1 VARKFNSIESTAVEA
16 EAMVQQGRWVDAER
30 HYRELIG
37 QTHVINY
44 EYDDWL
50 RRLGEIYR
58 HLGRAREAAF
68 VYLYLHYFD
77 MARAQLAGDARGE
90 PAHGAIND
98 VSALRAR
105 LAEIEKKWSDAAQL
119 YLQAGLR
126 VHAAVAFEK
135 AKQYPEAIAAWKA
148 LLHHPGLAGLA
159 GGAGV
164 AGSAGN
170 GAAPHAGHASH
181 SAHSGAGSRAYE
193 AALVHF
199 NYGLAAVRLDPAS
212 AEARRALIESQR
224 KLEQVADDFEQV
236 GELERAFD
244 CFQILLKLGKESAQF
259 ENLAEGYVNC
269 IRVLRDDNLKFYVL
283 QYYEDFIKLALE
295 RGELHAAATLYQE
308 AAAFAARA
316 GLPYDRHYQHKSA
329 LTWMKCADKFVE
341 TGVPVQMVENALL
354 AAASQHSAVG
364 DYPAVRE
371 CFDKLAR
378 LELPERA
385 KKRFETIA
393 QRYRGLA
400 APPVELPGLP
410 DYLKQQHAY
419 ADIWFVDLLEWEM
432 DGDPYAV
439 AASIV
444 GDLRYPNGIRR
455 RALVVL
461 LTLADAQT
469 RRAQAEPETLVHVA
483 ELLGE
488 LQSYAALSPLE
499 KLFGSGDAL
508 IRRSAVRALRYL
520 YFKRSFVIVRKA
532 LTDPDAQVREAA
544 LVAIAGLHFP
554 HAFNPLARI
563 YRETSDPR
571 VRAAALQSIG
581 KIQTVEA
588 GEFLVMVL
596 RQEAGSLREAAYT
609 ALTQMDNADVVPILR
624 QHHEI
629 ETNPAVRDTLGD
641 LLRRH

>member
-58 HLGRAREAAF
+58 HLGRSREAAF

-77 MARAQLAGDARGE
+77 MARAQLAGDGRGE
-90 PAHGAIND
+90 PAHGALND
-98 VSALRAR
+98 VSAMRAR

-135 AKQYPEAIAAWKA
+135 AKQYPEAVSAWKA

-159 GGAGV
+159 GSTGGAG
-164 AGSAGN
+164 GN
-170 GAAPHAGHASH
+170 GAQPHTGHT
-181 SAHSGAGSRAYE
+181 GAGSRAYE

-199 NYGLAAVRLDPAS
+199 NYGLAAVRLDPGS

-224 KLEQVADDFEQV
+224 KLEQVADDFEQT

-371 CFDKLAR
+371 CFDKLAS
-378 LELPERA
+378 LDLPERA
-385 KKRFETIA
+385 KKRFATIA

-432 DGDPYAV
+432 DGDPHAV

-461 LTLADAQT
+461 LTLADAQV

-499 KLFGSGDAL
+499 KLFASGDAV

-520 YFKRSFVIVRKA
+520 YFKRSFVIVRRA

-571 VRAAALQSIG
+571 VRGAALQSIG

-596 RQEAGSLREAAYT
+596 RQEAGGLREAAYA
-609 ALTQMDNADVVPILR
+609 ALTQMDNADVIPILR

-629 ETNPAVRDTLGD
+629 ETNPAVRETLGD

>member
-1 VARKFNSIESTAVEA
+1 MARRTFNSIESTADQA
-16 EAMVQQGRWVDAER
+16 EAMVQQGRWAEAER
-30 HYRELIG
+30 HYRDLIG

-77 MARAQLAGDARGE
+77 QARAQLTGDEHIG
-90 PAHGAIND
+90 
-98 VSALRAR
+98 LRAR
-105 LAEIEKKWSDAAQL
+105 LAELDKKRSEAAQL
-119 YLQAGLR
+119 YQRARLP

-135 AKQYPEAIAAWKA
+135 AKQYTDAVAAWKA
-148 LLHHPGLAGLA
+148 LLHAPGL
-159 GGAGV
+159 
-164 AGSAGN
+164 SQR
-170 GAAPHAGHASH
+170 P
-181 SAHSGAGSRAYE
+181 YE

-199 NYGLAAVRLDPAS
+199 NYGLAAVRLDPNS
-212 AEARRALIESQR
+212 GEARRALIESQR

-269 IRVLRDDNLKFYVL
+269 IRVLREDNLKFYVL

-329 LTWMKCADKFVE
+329 LTWMRCADKFVE
-341 TGVPVQMVENALL
+341 TGVPVQMTENALL

-371 CFDKLAR
+371 CFEKLAG
-378 LELPERA
+378 LELPDRA
-385 KKRFETIA
+385 KKRFSAIA
-393 QRYRGLA
+393 QRYKGLP

-432 DGDPYAV
+432 DGDPFAV

-461 LTLADAQT
+461 LTLADAQA
-469 RRAQAEPETLVHVA
+469 RRADGETETLVHVA

-499 KLFGSGDAL
+499 KLFQAGDPI
-508 IRRSAVRALRYL
+508 IRRAAVRALRFL

-532 LTDPDAQVREAA
+532 LSDPDTQVREAA
-544 LVAIAGLHFP
+544 LVAIGGLHFP

-563 YRETSDPR
+563 YRESNDPN
-571 VRAAALQSIG
+571 VRSYALQSIG

-596 RQEAGSLREAAYT
+596 RQESGNLREAARV
-609 ALTQMDNADVVPILR
+609 ALAQMDNADVLPILR

-629 ETNPAVRDTLGD
+629 ETNPQVRDTLGE
-641 LLRRH
+641 LLRRQ

>member
-1 VARKFNSIESTAVEA
+1 MARRTFNSIESTAEQA
-16 EAMVQQGRWVDAER
+16 EAFVQQGRWIDAEK

-50 RRLGEIYR
+50 RRLGDIYR
-58 HLGRAREAAF
+58 HLGRAREASF

-77 MARAQLAGDARGE
+77 QARAQLVAE
-90 PAHGAIND
+90 EH
-98 VSALRAR
+98 VALRAR
-105 LAEIEKKWSDAAQL
+105 LAEIEKKWSEAAAL
-119 YLQAGLR
+119 YEQARLP
-126 VHAAVAFEK
+126 VHAAVAYER
-135 AKQYPEAIAAWKA
+135 AKQLPEAIGAWKA
-148 LLHHPGLAGLA
+148 LIHHPGLA
-159 GGAGV
+159 
-164 AGSAGN
+164 
-170 GAAPHAGHASH
+170 H
-181 SAHSGAGSRAYE
+181 RAYE

-199 NYGLAAVRLDPAS
+199 NYGLAAVRLDANS

-244 CFQILLKLGKESAQF
+244 CFQILLKLGKESSQF

-295 RGELHAAATLYQE
+295 RAELHAAATLYQE
-308 AAAFAARA
+308 AAAFAGRA

-329 LTWMKCADKFVE
+329 LTWVRCAEKFVE

-371 CFDKLAR
+371 CFDRLAG
-378 LELPERA
+378 LELPDRA
-385 KKRFETIA
+385 KKRFQAIA
-393 QRYRGLA
+393 QRYKGLA

-432 DGDPYAV
+432 DGDPFAV

-461 LTLADAQT
+461 LTLADAQA
-469 RRAQAEPETLVHVA
+469 RKAEGETETAVDVA
-483 ELLGE
+483 DKLGE

-499 KLFGSGDAL
+499 KLFASGDAV
-508 IRRSAVRALRYL
+508 IRRAAVRALRFL

-532 LTDPDAQVREAA
+532 LSDPDAQVRDAA
-544 LVAIAGLHFP
+544 LVAIKGLHFP

-563 YRETSDPR
+563 YRESTVAG
-571 VRAAALQSIG
+571 VRGAALESIG

-596 RQEAGSLREAAYT
+596 RQEGGPLREAAYT
-609 ALTQMDNADVVPILR
+609 ALSQMDNADVVPILR

-629 ETNPAVRDTLGD
+629 ETNPQVRDTLGE